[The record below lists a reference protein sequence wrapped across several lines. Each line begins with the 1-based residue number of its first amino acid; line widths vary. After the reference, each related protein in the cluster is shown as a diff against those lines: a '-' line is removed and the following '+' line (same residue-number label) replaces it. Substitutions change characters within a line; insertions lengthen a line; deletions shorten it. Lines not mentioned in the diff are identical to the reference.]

1 LVIHLI
7 YLQTVIMFI
16 IHTQYWSIEIY
27 IPYAGAT
34 GMLTTFKWKVHN
46 GKIEIISFV
55 VMSRFQTA
63 LTVIFEV

>member
-1 LVIHLI
+1 M

-16 IHTQYWSIEIY
+16 IHTQYWSIEIN

-34 GMLTTFKWKVHN
+34 GILITFKWKVHN